1 MFPAPIDLP
10 ILPENMPYYRGP
22 RVIPPLAPTNE
33 PSTNVNY
40 CQSLFTQIV
49 TNNCQDL
56 LHLSVTPVKFG
67 EFDTVTPSTRHAAL
81 NHEFPCYAQQILH
94 YSWAVYSFGSGH
106 FPSTISL
113 QSLPFCIKLA
123 CNQYDF
129 GRALFWEFT
138 QCTQIFENGKDL
150 LHHIHSSGDSS
161 QIHGYLVHS
170 LCFWDSDTTSHF
182 WQLQATII
190 SQLCAI

>member
-1 MFPAPIDLP
+1 MFPAPIELP

-123 CNQYDF
+123 CDQYNF
-129 GRALFWEFT
+129 GCALFWEFM
-138 QCTQIFENGKDL
+138 QCMQIFENGKDL
-150 LHHIHSSGDSS
+150 LNHICSSGDSS
-161 QIHGYLVHS
+161 QIHGYSFS
-170 LCFWDSDTTSHF
+170 LLLG
-182 WQLQATII
+182 Q
-190 SQLCAI
+190 